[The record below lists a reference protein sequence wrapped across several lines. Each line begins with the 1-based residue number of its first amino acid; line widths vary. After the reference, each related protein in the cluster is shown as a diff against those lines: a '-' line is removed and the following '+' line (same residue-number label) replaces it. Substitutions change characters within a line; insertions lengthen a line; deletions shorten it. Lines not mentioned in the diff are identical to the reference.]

1 MKFERGQ
8 FWFFASDLMKFQ
20 GCMHATTLDLRKL
33 EVGDIVP
40 AEDSE
45 EAALLQGFGHAHE
58 AAFVEQ
64 LVADGRQV
72 TQIETKRASMSD
84 AITATRQ
91 AMANG
96 DDIIT
101 QATFQTGVWGGYADF
116 LYRVDQPSK
125 LGTHSYEV
133 ADTKLSRTAKPYQV
147 LQLCHYSD
155 LVADIQGVM
164 PKAAHLEL
172 GDGAT
177 YTVQLTDVSAYAR
190 QMKSRFED
198 FIAARPVTRPE
209 PSASCQLCR
218 WKDHCAAEWVETDS
232 LVQIAGI
239 AKSQRAKIEAGG
251 IETMQALA
259 VHEASIPKLSA
270 TAQDKLVTHARLQ
283 TARKAGGPPSFQLRL
298 DEPGRGFYL
307 LPRPDEGDL
316 FYDIE
321 GDPYFEGGLEYLHGV
336 WFFEQGQWQF
346 RDFWAHDRQ
355 QEGAAIA
362 KLLDFFAARLRKY
375 PKAHIYH
382 YAAYEITALR
392 RLTAMH
398 RTHEAVF
405 DQLLREQRFVDLYS
419 VVSGALLASEG
430 GYSIKDLEA
439 FYMDKRDGEIVGGG
453 ASVVAY
459 EKWRTSG
466 DQAILQMIRDYNEV
480 DCISTQKLR
489 DWLVDAVR
497 PKGLPWP
504 DLDAEKRALGPG
516 KIEEASEALEA
527 LRASIAPAVAELGEE
542 TAELIVDLNF
552 FHERE
557 DKPAWWAVFDRLS
570 RDRDELF
577 DDLECLAGL
586 VASEAARGG
595 ARGTYRRKYRFTPQE
610 TKLRTGKTACI
621 KPSDGPRQ
629 VTIER
634 LDMLRGVADVKF
646 TRSAG
651 LPLDEMDLIPPMPI
665 GNKILRAAIA
675 SVTDALIAGAPS
687 ARAVRQFLKREP
699 PRFQTPGRKACIVGD
714 VADRPA
720 AISEAIADMDETV
733 LAIQGPPGT
742 GKTYVSALSIVD
754 LVRAGK
760 RVAVSSNSHKAIE
773 NLLIAIARRAQS
785 EGVTC
790 AIAQK
795 VGELDDEPPHPGIE
809 QVKDNENPAIEFAN
823 VVGGTAWHLAR
834 YEAPA
839 FDHLFV
845 DEAGQVSIANIVAMS
860 GVAANIVL
868 VGDPMQLPQPI
879 QGSHPGQSGQSSLEY
894 FLAGHRVVPD
904 DRGIFLPVSRR
915 MHGGVCEFIS
925 TAVYDGKLRN
935 DAGAQL
941 QTLTDPN
948 GGSRTGAH
956 LVEVE
961 HEGCSQSSP
970 EEVTAIAATIKEL
983 LGSTYRDRDGK
994 TRKIGLKD
1002 FLVVAPYNAQVNE
1015 LTLGLPKGVR
1025 VGTVDKFQGQE
1036 APICLVSMTTSSAE
1050 ELPRDINFLFSLNRI
1065 NVAVSR
1071 AQVLALVFASP
1082 RLLNVPCR
1090 TIEQMKL
1097 VNTLCALREHGLA
1110 PADLEPVQ

>member
-1 MKFERGQ
+1 
-8 FWFFASDLMKFQ
+8 
-20 GCMHATTLDLRKL
+20 MHATTLDLRKL
-33 EVGDIVP
+33 EVGDILP
-40 AEDSE
+40 AADSE

-58 AAFVEQ
+58 AAFIDQ
-64 LVADGRQV
+64 LVAEGRQV
-72 TQIETKRASMSD
+72 TQIETKRVTMAES
-84 AITATRQ
+84 INATRA
-91 AMANG
+91 AMERG
-96 DDIIT
+96 DETIT
-101 QATFQTGVWGGYADF
+101 QATLQTGAWGGYADF
-116 LYRVDQPSK
+116 LYRVDLPSK
-125 LGTHSYEV
+125 LGAHSYEV

-147 LQLCHYSD
+147 LQLCLYSD
-155 LVADIQGVM
+155 LVADFQGVM
-164 PKAAHLEL
+164 PHAAHLEL
-172 GDGAT
+172 GDGTT
-177 YTVQLTDVSAYAR
+177 YNVQLTDVSAYAR
-190 QMKSRFED
+190 QMKARFED
-198 FIAARPVTRPE
+198 FIAARPTTRPE

-218 WKDHCAAEWVETDS
+218 WKDHCAAEWIETDS

-239 AKSQRAKIEAGG
+239 AKTQRAKIEAAG

-259 VHEASIPKLSA
+259 QCTTSIPKLSA
-270 TAQDKLVTHARLQ
+270 TSQDKLITHAQLQ
-283 TARKAGGPPSFQLRL
+283 TARKAGGPPTFQLRL
-298 DEPGRGFYL
+298 DEPGRGFHL

-336 WFFEQGQWQF
+336 WFFEQGKWRF
-346 RDFWAHDRQ
+346 RDFWAHDRLE
-355 QEGAAIA
+355 EGAAIA

-459 EKWRTSG
+459 EKWRESG
-466 DQAILQMIRDYNEV
+466 DEAILQTIRDYNEI

-489 DWLVDAVR
+489 DWLVEAVR
-497 PKGLPWP
+497 PQGLVWP
-504 DLDAEKRALGPG
+504 DLDAEKRALGAG
-516 KIEEASEALEA
+516 KVEEASEALDA
-527 LRASIAPAVAELGEE
+527 LRASIAPVAGELGEE

-586 VASEAARGG
+586 VASEDARGG
-595 ARGTYRRKYRFTPQE
+595 SRGTYWRKYRFTPQE

-621 KPSDGPRQ
+621 KPSDRPRQ
-629 VTIER
+629 ITIER
-634 LDMLRGVADVKF
+634 LDMARGIADLKF
-646 TRSAG
+646 TKSAG
-651 LPLDEMDLIPPMPI
+651 LPLDDLDLIPSMPI
-665 GNKILRAAIA
+665 GNRALRAGIA
-675 SVTDALIAGAPS
+675 RVTKALIADAPS
-687 ARAVRQFLKREP
+687 ARAVRQFLKRERP
-699 PRFQTPGRKACIVGD
+699 QFKTKGRDACIVGD

-720 AISEAIADMDETV
+720 AISAAIADMDETT

-742 GKTYVSALSIVD
+742 GKTYVSALAIVD

-785 EGVTC
+785 EEVTC

-795 VGELDDEPPHPGIE
+795 VTELDGEPPHPGIE
-809 QVKDNENPAIEFAN
+809 QVTDTEDPAIELAN
-823 VVGGTAWHLAR
+823 VVGGTAWHFAP
-834 YEAPA
+834 YETPDGTPV

-860 GVAANIVL
+860 GAATNIVL

-925 TAVYDGKLRN
+925 TAVYNGRLRN
-935 DAGAQL
+935 DAGAQS
-941 QTLTDPN
+941 QSLTDPS
-948 GGSRTGAH
+948 GKSRTGAH
-956 LVEVE
+956 LVEID
-961 HEGCSQSSP
+961 HEARSQSCV
-970 EEVTAIAATIKEL
+970 EEVNAIAATIKDL
-983 LGSTYRDRDGK
+983 LGSTYRDREGK

-1015 LTLGLPKGVR
+1015 LVLGLPKGVR

-1036 APICLVSMTTSSAE
+1036 APICLVSMTTSSAD
-1050 ELPRDINFLFSLNRI
+1050 ELPREINFLFSLNRI

-1110 PADLEPVQ
+1110 STGRGVVH